1 MKRGFSYDY
10 PYHPG
15 RHRRPAPDR
24 HCQGNQEVH
33 VIVAKKSGQKAA
45 QHNQYITDLP
55 RLSIL
60 ILTDIYHHFLWNIP
74 S

>member
-24 HCQGNQEVH
+24 YCQGNQEVY
-33 VIVAKKSGQKAA
+33 VTATKNSGQKAA
-45 QHNQYITDLP
+45 QRN
-55 RLSIL
+55 
-60 ILTDIYHHFLWNIP
+60 
-74 S
+74 